1 MTGDLS
7 RRTEMRSPSQEGLPR
22 KETRVYVAAW
32 GPAGRDNMCS
42 LAALASRASGVRG
55 GGWPARVP
63 LCTGTKR
70 LWNKN
75 SSPRR
80 ESQGAKAKF
89 MGQA

>member
-42 LAALASRASGVRG
+42 LAALASRASEVRG
-55 GGWPARVP
+55 DGWPARVP
-63 LCTGTKR
+63 PVHGD
-70 LWNKN
+70 
-75 SSPRR
+75 
-80 ESQGAKAKF
+80 
-89 MGQA
+89 